1 MAAEINITCGQSR
14 PRRHG
19 NTMNKNVAVEQVDT
33 GYHGKFIIRDRKG
46 KSIFARTPGQDR
58 LLDAIENN
66 DIVFVNGPSGT
77 GKTAI
82 ATWVGING
90 LDNGTYRHLVLTR
103 PVVSGG
109 EELGFLPGTMDEKI
123 APYMQPLY
131 DSISLIKGRRNEK
144 PAEPE
149 PQLLTA
155 KEKKRLRAEKRTEP
169 AESLGSFY
177 DKVQVCPL
185 AYIRGSTLAESFIV
199 CDEFQNTTSTQ
210 MKTMLTRLGRG
221 SKMIICGDREQCDLR
236 LRDGHESGFAE
247 AFKLLKGV
255 HRIGFVELGIEDIV
269 RHRLIKDIILR
280 YERPE
285 EIHLSQPDEESEAKR
300 YVYGTHAPGWSH
312 DREGYDFSDNLDDDD
327 DDIDIVPYDSVDI
340 DEDNARFA
348 DEWARKQRC
357 DRRRY

>member
-1 MAAEINITCGQSR
+1 
-14 PRRHG
+14 
-19 NTMNKNVAVEQVDT
+19 MNKNIAVEPMDT
-33 GYHGKFIIRDRKG
+33 AGYHGKFIIKDRRG

-66 DIVFVNGPSGT
+66 DIIFVNGPSGT

-82 ATWVGING
+82 ATWVGVNG

-144 PAEPE
+144 ASEPE
-149 PQLLTA
+149 PQILTA
-155 KEKKRLRAEKRTEP
+155 KEKKKLRAEKKVDVQ
-169 AESLGSFY
+169 AEQPVNFY
-177 DKVQVCPL
+177 DKIQVCPL

-221 SKMIICGDREQCDLR
+221 SKMVICGDREQCDLR

-247 AFKLLKGV
+247 AFKLLRGI
-255 HRIGFVELGIEDIV
+255 HRIAFVELGVEDIV
-269 RHRLIKDIILR
+269 RHRLIKDIIMR

-285 EIHLSQPDEESEAKR
+285 EAHLSQPESAEDAAR
-300 YVYGTHAPGWSH
+300 DYVYGTHAPGWNH
-312 DREGYDFSDNLDDDD
+312 DKEGYDFSDDDDD
-327 DDIDIVPYDSVDI
+327 EYDETDDQDDLPDMPMSDIDA
-340 DEDNARFA
+340 DNERFA
-348 DEWARKQRC
+348 EEWSMRQRV
-357 DRRRY
+357 DKRRYR